1 MCGICGIVDLT
12 GNPDPHAVE
21 AMTQALIHRGP
32 DTGGIHE
39 YPDCVFGH
47 RRLSILDLT
56 ESARQPM
63 ISQDGMTALVFNGE
77 IYNFQE
83 IRSRLEGLGHQF
95 RTRSDTEVVLE
106 LYLEKQESMLDDLNG
121 MFSVAIWDQRRKRL
135 FLARD
140 RMGKKPLYYCYQD
153 GRLSF
158 SSELFSLLR
167 DPAIP
172 KDLWDQALF
181 EYLLYDFAPAPH
193 TIFRHINKL
202 PAGHMAMFDAD
213 GLHVSRYWA
222 PPIPSEVPDYRTQTK
237 QLEELLADSVQLRL
251 ISDVPLG
258 SFLSGGL
265 DSTLITALMQRNNSQ
280 KVKTFSISFPGTS
293 HDESVWSDMA
303 SSFIGTEHRSYPV
316 EYDIEKVFS
325 QLVRHF
331 GEPFG
336 DSSAIPT
343 WHLCEQTRRHVTVA
357 LCGDGGDELFAG
369 YERYLARRLQ
379 LIYDALPALLQE
391 RLIEPFIDRLPA
403 TTDYYGTS
411 LTKKLKLFTFA
422 CRRVREEPLA
432 VIPRTF
438 SLNEAQRLTGIDYRV
453 DVDPAIAAAREFVG
467 LDPVSHMM
475 FTDLYTYLAEDILTK
490 SDRMSMA
497 HSLEVRSPLLDYR
510 IVELACRMPLSFKLK
525 GLTTKRILRDVARQ
539 YVPEPIL
546 KRSKYGFQVP
556 LGRWFKGDLRNWA
569 EQKLMD
575 SRNNF
580 FDRSA
585 VEQLWAEHLTGRA
598 DHAHKIWLLLF
609 FNEWHEQVK
618 AW

>member
-12 GNPDPHAVE
+12 GNPDAHAVE
-21 AMTQALIHRGP
+21 AMTQALLHRGP

-39 YPDCVFGH
+39 YPDCIFGH

-56 ESARQPM
+56 ESAKQPM

-181 EYLLYDFAPAPH
+181 EYLLYDFVPAPH

-202 PAGHMAMFDAD
+202 PAGHMAIFDAN

-222 PPIPSEVPDYRTQTK
+222 PPMPSEVPDYRAQTK

-258 SFLSGGL
+258 SFLERRFGF
-265 DSTLITALMQRNNSQ
+265 NS
-280 KVKTFSISFPGTS
+280 
-293 HDESVWSDMA
+293 
-303 SSFIGTEHRSYPV
+303 
-316 EYDIEKVFS
+316 
-325 QLVRHF
+325 
-331 GEPFG
+331 
-336 DSSAIPT
+336 
-343 WHLCEQTRRHVTVA
+343 
-357 LCGDGGDELFAG
+357 
-369 YERYLARRLQ
+369 
-379 LIYDALPALLQE
+379 
-391 RLIEPFIDRLPA
+391 
-403 TTDYYGTS
+403 YY
-411 LTKKLKLFTFA
+411 
-422 CRRVREEPLA
+422 
-432 VIPRTF
+432 
-438 SLNEAQRLTGIDYRV
+438 
-453 DVDPAIAAAREFVG
+453 
-467 LDPVSHMM
+467 
-475 FTDLYTYLAEDILTK
+475 
-490 SDRMSMA
+490 
-497 HSLEVRSPLLDYR
+497 
-510 IVELACRMPLSFKLK
+510 
-525 GLTTKRILRDVARQ
+525 
-539 YVPEPIL
+539 
-546 KRSKYGFQVP
+546 
-556 LGRWFKGDLRNWA
+556 
-569 EQKLMD
+569 
-575 SRNNF
+575 
-580 FDRSA
+580 
-585 VEQLWAEHLTGRA
+585 RA
-598 DHAHKIWLLLF
+598 DATEQFAEGENIQHFLPR
-609 FNEWHEQVK
+609 HEP
-618 AW
+618 